1 MRIKADKLVQSII
14 FTMGFRVIGMMW
26 STKDLFMDLFLSSL
40 RLVLVQAFDNVNT
53 YFWVIESAYVLINFG
68 VNIYND
74 VAISRL

>member
-14 FTMGFRVIGMMW
+14 FTMGFRVVGMMW

-53 YFWVIESAYVLINFG
+53 YFWVVESAYVLVNFA
-68 VNIYND
+68 VTIYND
-74 VAISRL
+74 VATSRL